1 MFDQYNEPTNYMTL
15 DSSSLNPYNFK
26 QFDNRFPT
34 YQQYLNQ
41 FYFTRQINPISLAN
55 VSPESRDPSNLPC
68 DMRPTIYDGVGGV
81 YGENSM
87 NAIMQLQTNLNNPN
101 KWRDNVPA
109 KTGYYTQHEHTNN
122 YYRPLSAI
130 QAGQATSNHDFH
142 GYLLF

>member
-1 MFDQYNEPTNYMTL
+1 MFNQYNELTNYPTL
-15 DSSSLNPYNFK
+15 DSSTLNPYNFK
-26 QFDNRFPT
+26 QFYDRFPT
-34 YQQYLNQ
+34 HQEYLNQ

-68 DMRPTIYDGVGGV
+68 DVRPTIYDGVGGV

-87 NAIMQLQTNLNNPN
+87 NDIMQLQTNLNNPN

-109 KTGYYTQHEHTNN
+109 KPGYYTQNEHTNN
-122 YYRPLSAI
+122 YYRPISAI
-130 QAGQATSNHDFH
+130 QAGQATSNQDYH